1 MAKINV
7 NIDEEMGEINI
18 DAKYDDL
25 DDFVASAINL
35 TTCLIY
41 EALDEWNLPANEEAE
56 QVIDYIKNIICSYI
70 ANHVSLDGYKEF
82 CNISFSC
89 KEESNIYHFMEEV
102 YEEWLTSLSITENE
116 LIYLCRNEPLDLKI
130 QKNNNGNI
138 EILLV
143 KKNDEQVIE
152 NLKSINTGVGD
163 EILDNVA

>member
-25 DDFVASAINL
+25 DDFVAS
-35 TTCLIY
+35 
-41 EALDEWNLPANEEAE
+41 ANEEAE

-102 YEEWLTSLSITENE
+102 L
-116 LIYLCRNEPLDLKI
+116 RN
-130 QKNNNGNI
+130 G
-138 EILLV
+138 
-143 KKNDEQVIE
+143 
-152 NLKSINTGVGD
+152 
-163 EILDNVA
+163 